1 VYDVAVA
8 SLATASTVMRRETS
22 MQSKGFD
29 FDSRIMGQS
38 KAKGVEC
45 LIEDT
50 NFERRI
56 YQMTLLTW

>member
-1 VYDVAVA
+1 
-8 SLATASTVMRRETS
+8 

-38 KAKGVEC
+38 KAKGVVEC

-50 NFERRI
+50 NFVRRI